1 MFILI
6 SERLS
11 ASKDVCIFSHI
22 LLPHFRK
29 DFCIYIAARTLYST
43 VHRFTY
49 RDGLWLQ
56 SFGRLIESSNIIV
69 IKIDSELHKYKQN
82 CM

>member
-11 ASKDVCIFSHI
+11 ASKDVCTFSHI

-29 DFCIYIAARTLYST
+29 DFCIYIAARTLYCT
-43 VHRFTY
+43 VQDLLTEMDYGFSRS
-49 RDGLWLQ
+49 DG
-56 SFGRLIESSNIIV
+56 
-69 IKIDSELHKYKQN
+69 
-82 CM
+82 